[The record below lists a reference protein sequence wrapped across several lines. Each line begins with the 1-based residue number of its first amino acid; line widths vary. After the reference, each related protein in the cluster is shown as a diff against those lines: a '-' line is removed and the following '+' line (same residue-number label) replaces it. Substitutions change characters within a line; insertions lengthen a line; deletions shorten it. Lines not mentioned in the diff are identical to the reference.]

1 MSNKLF
7 SDAAA
12 VLGVIGPVSQGAGAV
27 STAWISASQFAAFG
41 AVIKTGVL
49 GASAT
54 LDAKIEQATTSG
66 GAGVKDIV
74 GKAITQ
80 IVKATG
86 DNKQVVI
93 NVREEDFDLAG
104 DYSWFRLTL
113 TVGVAASL
121 IDATVFGYAGR
132 YEPASDYGAT
142 SVAQIVYG

>member
-7 SDAAA
+7 SDANA

-27 STAWISASQFAAFG
+27 STPWISASQFATFA

-54 LDAKIEQATTSG
+54 LDARLEQATTAA

-74 GKAITQ
+74 GKSITQ

-86 DNKQVVI
+86 DNKQAII
-93 NVREEDFDLAG
+93 NLREEDLDLTL
-104 DYSWFRLTL
+104 DYGFFRLTV

-142 SVAQIVYG
+142 SVAQVIYG